1 MIIMFKKQTKLNY
14 TLDNP
19 LSFRKDDE
27 GKEPTEAYDLGTDTV
42 VPSTAI
48 QSARYDGEDMHIRFK
63 NGNGTEYTYPDVPP
77 EVAKK
82 FSMATSYGKAFNQDI
97 KPYSINA

>member
-1 MIIMFKKQTKLNY
+1 MLRKTKLNY
-14 TLDNP
+14 TIDKP

-27 GKEPTEAYDLGTDTV
+27 GEQPTEAYDLGTDTS

-63 NGNGTEYTYPDVPP
+63 NGSGTEYTYPGVPP
-77 EVAKK
+77 ETAEK
-82 FSMATSYGKAFNQDI
+82 FRMATSYGKAFHKDI
-97 KPYSINA
+97 KPYSTNK